1 MYVRP
6 VICFCDFDWYIWFII
21 KLIHRAADDTIEC
34 SRCDGKGYWYGAR
47 EREKCDWCKG
57 SGRLPK
63 QR

>member
-1 MYVRP
+1 MFARLFVFALLLGI
-6 VICFCDFDWYIWFII
+6 VWLVA
-21 KLIHRAADDTIEC
+21 KLILRATDDTMKC

-63 QR
+63 Q